1 MEFQNLGKVCS
12 ILHCKQKDFLPY
24 KCSCCERTYC
34 QDHFRQEAHDCNQ
47 SDRYA
52 KKAIVCPFCLQT
64 IKYNGSHTETEALD
78 IHQATD
84 CDQKNRDKI
93 LKEKEKIFCESGKKC
108 KQALTDLN
116 TFVCKLC
123 DRQLCLK
130 HRIPEEHV
138 CQRIKRDPNQKKIVQ
153 VEQRLEQIRLD
164 QQVKEN
170 PSVLGGAI
178 NQRREYNV
186 NSYQQQTNQQYQNQ
200 ANHSQQSQQDQLNQ
214 RRQMMQM
221 RAQQQ
226 QQQQQSNLN
235 QNQNQQ
241 SQQIQQQNIGYWNA
255 IHSQNVQQQIQQ
267 PQVTQQQQQQL
278 QTNQVNQRI
287 QPSNY
292 REPQREICNVCGR
305 SFETIVELL
314 SHAEQAHQPQQ
325 NNSGNQASQQQN
337 TTTNNNNQNNSNLAK
352 EVCDVCGKSFNGFE
366 ELIAHAEKTHFVETN

>member
-24 KCSCCERTYC
+24 KCGCCERTFC

-64 IKYNGSHTETEALD
+64 IKYKGSHSETEALD
-78 IHQATD
+78 IHQATE
-84 CDQKNRDKI
+84 CDQKNREKA
-93 LKEKEKIFCESGKKC
+93 LKEKEKILCESGKKC

-138 CQRIKRDPNQKKIVQ
+138 CQKIKRDPNQKKIVQ

-170 PSVLGGAI
+170 PNLLGGAI

-186 NSYQQQTNQQYQNQ
+186 NQYQQQTNQQYQIQ
-200 ANHSQQSQQDQLNQ
+200 ANNSQQSQQDQLAQ

-226 QQQQQSNLN
+226 HQQHQSN
-235 QNQNQQ
+235 QHQIQNQQ
-241 SQQIQQQNIGYWNA
+241 SSQNQQQNIGYWNA
-255 IHSQNVQQQIQQ
+255 IHQQNTQQQIQQ
-267 PQVTQQQQQQL
+267 PQANQQQQQS
-278 QTNQVNQRI
+278 NQVSQRI

-314 SHAEQAHQPQQ
+314 SHAEQAHQAQQ
-325 NNSGNQASQQQN
+325 NNSGNSASQQSN
-337 TTTNNNNQNNSNLAK
+337 TIVNNNNQNQSNQAK